1 MTVATRSVFKE
12 AAAPRSLALR
22 HQPIAAIGP
31 LDVQVKIH
39 CASICGTDL
48 HIYKWNDWAARSY
61 QPPIPLGHEFGGTVV
76 CTGTAVTRV
85 RAGDIVSAETHLP
98 CGHCR
103 QCRLGRGHTCDN
115 LRLFSRMGLGC
126 FADYTVVPEALL
138 RVVPHGIPID
148 FATMMEPLGV
158 SVRAVTEVPI
168 AGANVLVV
176 GCGPIGLFAVAAAR
190 AYGAGRIMATDLA
203 AYRRSLAQRLGAD
216 EVVDP
221 TRQPLADAMPA
232 QLAREKFDV
241 VIETSG
247 SEQAFQEAVTQTR
260 RGGDIVFA
268 SLPERPFSIDMARH
282 VILGE
287 ITLRGVYGR
296 RLDQTWLQV
305 ETLLRAH
312 GPVLAEVLTH
322 TVPLADYEAAF
333 ALAASGE
340 AGKVVLHP

>member
-1 MTVATRSVFKE
+1 MSIDTRSVFKE
-12 AAAPRSLALR
+12 AAAPRSLGLR
-22 HQPIAAIGP
+22 RQPIAALGP
-31 LDVQVKIH
+31 HDVLVRIH
-39 CASICGTDL
+39 SASICGTDL
-48 HIYKWNDWAARSY
+48 HIYKWNEWAAHSY
-61 QPPIPLGHEFGGTVV
+61 RPPLPLGHEFGGTVV
-76 CTGTAVTRV
+76 GTGAAVTRV
-85 RAGDIVSAETHLP
+85 HAGDIVSAETHLP
-98 CGHCR
+98 CGECR

-126 FADYTVVPEALL
+126 FADHTVVPEALL
-138 RVVPHGIPID
+138 RLVPDGIAVD

-158 SVRAVTEVPI
+158 SVRAVTEVSVT
-168 AGANVLVV
+168 GANVLVV

-203 AYRRSLAQRLGAD
+203 AYRRALAQRLGAD
-216 EVVDP
+216 VVADP
-221 TRQPLADAMPA
+221 ARQSLGDAMPA

-247 SEQAFQEAVTQTR
+247 SEQAFQDALAQTR
-260 RGGDIVFA
+260 KGGDIVFA
-268 SLPERPFSIDMARH
+268 SLPERSFSIDMARH

-305 ETLLRAH
+305 ETLLRTH
-312 GPVLAEVLTH
+312 GPQLAQVMTH
-322 TVPLADYEAAF
+322 RLPLADFDAAF

-340 AGKVVLHP
+340 AGKVVLQP